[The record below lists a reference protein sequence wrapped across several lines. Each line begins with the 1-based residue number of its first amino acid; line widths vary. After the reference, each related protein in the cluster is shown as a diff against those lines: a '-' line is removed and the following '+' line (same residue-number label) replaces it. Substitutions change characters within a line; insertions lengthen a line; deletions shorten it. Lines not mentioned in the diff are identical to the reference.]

1 MLTNIGM
8 SVELTH
14 VRLELICAPRV
25 GMSVELSR
33 EAYTEHPAFLALCG
47 DGPGVIIGVQL
58 AANSPEFVRPLDPH
72 FPDKFHSLQ
81 VAFLFF

>member
-1 MLTNIGM
+1 MVTSIGM
-8 SVELTH
+8 RVELTH
-14 VRLELICAPRV
+14 ARLELTCAPRV

-81 VAFLFF
+81 VAFFF

>member
-1 MLTNIGM
+1 
-8 SVELTH
+8 
-14 VRLELICAPRV
+14 
-25 GMSVELSR
+25 MSVELSR

-81 VAFLFF
+81 VAISFFEAVECGGGLLRLYQGSMRPPLRVF